1 MPELQEIE
9 IEEYVPAKHAA
20 SIAEMWN
27 RSAESWGGDGAYRTE
42 ESVLR
47 EHENSPMLKL
57 FLAVSGSEVIGYCSF
72 SHYKEDT
79 GALYIALLNVRPD
92 YHGRKV
98 GKALVRRSIEETIK
112 LGWPRLDLYTWPGN
126 VKAVPTYKKS
136 GFFWENRDDTTHLMN
151 FIPSVLQTG
160 AVKSYFEKI
169 DWYNDSIREIKV
181 EPDGHGENGFDYF
194 TYEWLKDGLSLKME
208 YERTGRGLR
217 LIETEDYRIQVTIPA
232 QHELPFGAEYPVI
245 YEAVNKSG
253 KPLSLQISGKSNA
266 QIRLELEAAQDIES
280 EARIEG
286 RFFIHPVEEEQ
297 DLYQTHPVVEA
308 ELLINGLPAVFKLG
322 IKPKFPVK
330 VKLQVPDR
338 TLFAGEEVELD
349 VTVENE
355 YSTDTVFSFELPEDE
370 ILSFSQK
377 HYTVE
382 VPAKSRR
389 TVTAAARLL
398 GYGIWHHSVSIR
410 SAEEGADS
418 AILEQELSLVFTGAE
433 TVFGGPTDKDWII
446 SNGRYSAVLNKTNHW
461 LTFFQNRKYL
471 MNLPYPK
478 LGLPYTNEFK
488 KFSALDVKISRDQE
502 AIVLEA
508 TYEVGIRKG
517 LLLTMVVKLF
527 GNGIVSRYFRI
538 DNPQATE
545 QVDELVLK
553 DGFRFNLH
561 GGVIP
566 YRGKYIDLSAGA
578 EASGMD
584 YWEAQEFTEN
594 WMFAADEGF
603 SRGISW
609 PSELKLIQD
618 SWMHAVEHSLGRIP
632 AGGRKETQPLRI
644 ALGTWDHWQDFRAYA
659 LQSGNSNAEELTT
672 TEQLELSLNNGNP
685 FISGEAKLLLQEQKK
700 SYLVGEIRI
709 SSEAG
714 SMEEA
719 RLTVQEEEK
728 LREAA
733 LPLTVPSGAAPDV
746 LTLHLDMDSYVQD
759 QSFLVLP
766 VADERVRQERLVA
779 EGAQVLAVDNGILR
793 IQASPDFAP
802 GLFSLAHQGEEWLE
816 SSFPQPIAKSW
827 WNPWVGGIV
836 TSVGDIALR
845 SFMEE
850 PLTADFAE
858 LTDNKGNRWSGI
870 RMSVTI
876 QKNDKYKG
884 LVLHQYYMLL
894 PGVPVLAS
902 TVHVEQNTGGPL
914 CPLKL
919 ETSTFYT
926 AASDIQDGRAY
937 LKNSRGQELTYKS
950 GRGQAEDASHSGI
963 LQVGSMERQQRL
975 SLVTSFK
982 HPSPSLLVNSVALTS
997 YAEEYLHLQDG
1008 KEQFSKPQFYL
1019 ISDLQVP
1026 EQAYGD
1032 LLSIRFKK

>member
-1 MPELQEIE
+1 
-9 IEEYVPAKHAA
+9 
-20 SIAEMWN
+20 
-27 RSAESWGGDGAYRTE
+27 
-42 ESVLR
+42 
-47 EHENSPMLKL
+47 
-57 FLAVSGSEVIGYCSF
+57 
-72 SHYKEDT
+72 
-79 GALYIALLNVRPD
+79 
-92 YHGRKV
+92 
-98 GKALVRRSIEETIK
+98 
-112 LGWPRLDLYTWPGN
+112 
-126 VKAVPTYKKS
+126 
-136 GFFWENRDDTTHLMN
+136 
-151 FIPSVLQTG
+151 
-160 AVKSYFEKI
+160 
-169 DWYNDSIREIKV
+169 
-181 EPDGHGENGFDYF
+181 
-194 TYEWLKDGLSLKME
+194 
-208 YERTGRGLR
+208 
-217 LIETEDYRIQVTIPA
+217 
-232 QHELPFGAEYPVI
+232 
-245 YEAVNKSG
+245 
-253 KPLSLQISGKSNA
+253 
-266 QIRLELEAAQDIES
+266 
-280 EARIEG
+280 
-286 RFFIHPVEEEQ
+286 
-297 DLYQTHPVVEA
+297 
-308 ELLINGLPAVFKLG
+308 
-322 IKPKFPVK
+322 
-330 VKLQVPDR
+330 
-338 TLFAGEEVELD
+338 
-349 VTVENE
+349 
-355 YSTDTVFSFELPEDE
+355 
-370 ILSFSQK
+370 
-377 HYTVE
+377 
-382 VPAKSRR
+382 
-389 TVTAAARLL
+389 
-398 GYGIWHHSVSIR
+398 
-410 SAEEGADS
+410 
-418 AILEQELSLVFTGAE
+418 
-433 TVFGGPTDKDWII
+433 
-446 SNGRYSAVLNKTNHW
+446 
-461 LTFFQNRKYL
+461 

-478 LGLPYTNEFK
+478 LGLPYTNEFN

-508 TYEVGIRKG
+508 TYEAGIRKG
-517 LLLTMVVKLF
+517 LLLTMVVKLL
-527 GNGIVSRYFRI
+527 GNGMVSRYFRI
-538 DNPQATE
+538 DNPQATAQE
-545 QVDELVLK
+545 EELLLK
-553 DGFRFNLH
+553 DSFRFGLH

-584 YWEAQEFTEN
+584 YWEAQDFTEN

-644 ALGTWDHWQDFRAYA
+644 ALGTWDHWKDFRAYA

-700 SYLVGEIRI
+700 SYLAGEIRI
-709 SSEAG
+709 SSGAG

-733 LPLTVPSGAAPDV
+733 LPLTVPAGAAPDV
-746 LTLHLDMDSYVQD
+746 LTLHLDLDSYVQD
-759 QSFLVLP
+759 HSFLVLP
-766 VADERVRQERLVA
+766 VAAERVRQERLTA

-836 TSVGDIALR
+836 TTVEEIALR

-894 PGVPVLAS
+894 PGVPVLVS

-914 CPLKL
+914 HPLQL
-919 ETSTFYT
+919 ETSTFYQ
-926 AASDIQDGRAY
+926 AASAIKAGRGY
-937 LKNSRGQELTYKS
+937 LKNSRGEQLVYKAGRVQS
-950 GRGQAEDASHSGI
+950 GAKSSNGL
-963 LQVGSMERQQRL
+963 LQLGSEERQHRL
-975 SLVTSFK
+975 TLIAAPEHS
-982 HPSPSLLVNSVALTS
+982 SPSLMVNADAILS
-997 YAEEYLHLQDG
+997 YTEEYLHLQDG

-1019 ISDLQVP
+1019 ISDLQIP